1 MSRGEKNKLCAF
13 KPKNKNEV
21 ESLGNAPMRDLKDE
35 RFRVLREKFHFPGFR
50 MWQEE
55 IIDTLMTGRDVVVVM
70 PTGSGKSLCYQLP
83 AMLLDGVSLVVSP
96 LIALMKDQ
104 VDGLVEN
111 QVPATFINSV
121 LTPSEQGQR
130 LREIQQGRYKLIYIA
145 PERFRNPGFMEGIQ
159 SCRVSLFAVDE
170 AHCVSEWGHDFRPD
184 YLRLKGVVEKL
195 GHPPV
200 AALTATATPDVRRD
214 IITQLGLRQPVA
226 FVAGFDRPNL
236 HFQVKQVEGEEDKI
250 DAIIGLLKKKAQ
262 GGIIYAAT
270 RKNTETVTRA
280 LQSMGYKAGSYHAGM
295 EMESRK
301 FVQDRFMEGSLPV
314 VVATNAFGMGIDKAD
329 LRFVIHYDIPGSIEA
344 YYQEVG
350 RAGRDGEPAVC
361 LLLFNYADTFTQEFF
376 IDGSYPSSDIIERVY
391 EVLCDIGTDEIEMTQ
406 RALAG
411 RLGRKK
417 SNEMAVSSCLKIL
430 EKAGYIERGS
440 DGEHQARVTLRMEP
454 EGFRLQCEG
463 KSKVQREIVN
473 YCLDVLDGSKDK
485 TLLVDLDVMA
495 EHLNLTPEQLR
506 RHFSMLHQAGSMEY
520 RPPFRGRGLKILSRV
535 PVSELN
541 VNFQEIE
548 RRSLF
553 ERKKLKKIIDYA
565 YTDQCLRRYIL
576 EYFGERITKKSCAN
590 CANCLDEGEI
600 YTSTPLENPTILGR
614 DDINKSSL
622 RARRPSG
629 LAAIPSRKSGI
640 KAPSFLTGLTRKERI
655 NPGKPQ
661 EKSDLPCHEDLF
673 ASLKEMRLKLAQASS
688 LPPFVIFHDRTLRA
702 ISQRLPQTTP
712 ELLAIKGCGEYKVST
727 YGSQTLEVVN
737 AYLRRHPEARS
748 LSDHDGSVAMNP
760 VLKKHLGGSTVE
772 ITWMLWEKGETL
784 DEIARKRGLTPSTVA
799 EHLGQL
805 IDEGKSI
812 DLNRFLSK
820 ERIALIE
827 EAINRAGTER
837 LAPIKALLP
846 QDVSYD
852 EIRLVAGQY
861 VRKTKRENK
870 KT

>member
-1 MSRGEKNKLCAF
+1 MN
-13 KPKNKNEV
+13 
-21 ESLGNAPMRDLKDE
+21 DE
-35 RFRVLREKFHFPGFR
+35 RFRVLSEKFHFSGFR
-50 MWQEE
+50 KWQEE
-55 IIDTLMTGRDVVVVM
+55 IIDTLLTRRDVVVVM

-83 AMLLDGVSLVVSP
+83 ALLLDGVTLVISP

-130 LREIQQGRYKLIYIA
+130 LREIQQGRYKLVYIA

-214 IITQLGLRQPVA
+214 IITQLGLRQPIT
-226 FVAGFDRPNL
+226 FVAGFDRSNL
-236 HFQVKQVEGEEDKI
+236 RFQVKRVEGEEDKI
-250 DAIIGLLKKKAQ
+250 DAIVGLLKKGVQ
-262 GGIIYAAT
+262 SGIIYAAT
-270 RKNTETVTRA
+270 RKNVETLTSA
-280 LQSMGYKAGSYHAGM
+280 LQSHGYKAGSYHAGM

-301 FVQDRFMEGSLPV
+301 FVQDRFMEGTLPV

-329 LRFVIHYDIPGSIEA
+329 LRFVVHYDIPGSVEA

-350 RAGRDGEPAVC
+350 RAGRDGKPATC
-361 LLLFNYADTFTQEFF
+361 LLLFNYADTFTQDFF
-376 IDGSYPSSDIIERVY
+376 IDGSYPPRDMIERTY

-406 RALAG
+406 KALAE
-411 RLGRKK
+411 RLGRSK

-440 DGEHQARVTLRMEP
+440 EGEHHARVTLRVGSE
-454 EGFRLQCEG
+454 ELRRQVEG
-463 KSKVQREIVN
+463 KSKYQKEIVN

-495 EHLNLTPEQLR
+495 ENLNLATEQLR
-506 RHFSMLHQAGSMEY
+506 RHFSTLHQAGSMEY

-535 PVSELN
+535 PVSKLN
-541 VNFQEIE
+541 INFQEIE

-553 ERKKLKKIIDYA
+553 ERKKLRKMIDYA
-565 YTDQCLRRYIL
+565 YTDQCLRRFIL
-576 EYFGERITKKSCAN
+576 EYFGERITRNSCDN
-590 CANCLDEGEI
+590 CSNCLDEGE
-600 YTSTPLENPTILGR
+600 TRVFTPLESPAIFGR
-614 DDINKSSL
+614 DDMNKSSL

-629 LAAIPSRKSGI
+629 LAAIPSRKGGL
-640 KAPSFLTGLTRKERI
+640 KAPSFLTGLTKKERI
-655 NPGKPQ
+655 IKGKLP
-661 EKSDLPCHEDLF
+661 ENSELPCHEDLF
-673 ASLKEMRLKLAQASS
+673 ASLKEMRLKLAQASN

-702 ISQRLPQTTP
+702 ISQRLPQTTS
-712 ELLAIKGCGEYKVST
+712 ELLAIKGCGEYKVSA
-727 YGSQTLEVVN
+727 YGDQTLEVVR
-737 AYLRRHPEARS
+737 AYLKMHPEARP
-748 LSDHDGSVAMNP
+748 LSEPLSTHEGSVAIRP
-760 VLKKHLGGSTVE
+760 VLKKPSGGSTVE
-772 ITWMLWEKGETL
+772 ITWMLWEKGGALE
-784 DEIARKRGLTPSTVA
+784 EIARKRGLTPSTIT
-799 EHLGQL
+799 EHLVQL
-805 IDEGKSI
+805 IDEGRSI
-812 DLNRFLSK
+812 DLKRILSK

-827 EAINRAGTER
+827 EAIVRAGSER

-852 EIRLVAGQY
+852 EIRLVVGQY
-861 VRKTKRENK
+861 VQKAKGENK
-870 KT
+870 RR

>member
-1 MSRGEKNKLCAF
+1 MSSHPL
-13 KPKNKNEV
+13 
-21 ESLGNAPMRDLKDE
+21 NASMKDE
-35 RFRVLREKFHFPGFR
+35 RFRVLSEKFHFSGFR
-50 MWQEE
+50 KWQEE
-55 IIDTLMTGRDVVVVM
+55 IIDTLLTRRDVVVVM

-83 AMLLDGVSLVVSP
+83 ALLLDGVTLVISP

-104 VDGLVEN
+104 VDGLVQN

-130 LREIQQGRYKLIYIA
+130 LREIQQGRYKLVYIA

-200 AALTATATPDVRRD
+200 AALTATATPDVRHD

-236 HFQVKQVEGEEDKI
+236 RFQVKRVEGEKDKI
-250 DAIIGLLKKKAQ
+250 DAILGLLKKKAQ
-262 GGIIYAAT
+262 RGIIYAAT
-270 RKNTETVTRA
+270 RKNVETLTLA
-280 LQSMGYKAGSYHAGM
+280 LRSNGYKAGSYHAGM

-301 FVQDRFMEGSLPV
+301 FVQDSFMEGTLPV

-329 LRFVIHYDIPGSIEA
+329 LRFVVHYNIPGSPEA

-350 RAGRDGEPAVC
+350 RAGRDGKPATC

-376 IDGSYPSSDIIERVY
+376 IDGSYPPRDMIERAY
-391 EVLCDIGTDEIEMTQ
+391 QVLCGIGTDEIEMTQ
-406 RALAG
+406 KALAE
-411 RLGRKK
+411 RLGSTK

-440 DGEHQARVTLRMEP
+440 DGEHQARVTLRIEP
-454 EGFRLQCEG
+454 EELQRQVEG
-463 KSKVQREIVN
+463 KSKYQKEIVN

-495 EHLNLTPEQLR
+495 ENLDLALEQLR
-506 RHFSMLHQAGSMEY
+506 RHLSALHQAGSMEY

-535 PVSELN
+535 PVSKLN
-541 VNFQEIE
+541 INFQEIE

-553 ERKKLKKIIDYA
+553 ERNKLRKMIDYA
-565 YTDQCLRRYIL
+565 YTDQCLRRFIL
-576 EYFGERITKKSCAN
+576 EYFGERNTSNN
-590 CANCLDEGEI
+590 CDNCSNCLDEGE
-600 YTSTPLENPTILGR
+600 THAFKTFT
-614 DDINKSSL
+614 K
-622 RARRPSG
+622 
-629 LAAIPSRKSGI
+629 
-640 KAPSFLTGLTRKERI
+640 KERI
-655 NPGKPQ
+655 IKGNLP

-673 ASLKEMRLKLAQASS
+673 ASLKEMRLKLAQASN

-702 ISQRLPQTTP
+702 ISQRLPQTTS
-712 ELLAIKGCGEYKVST
+712 ELLAIKGCGEYKVSA
-727 YGSQTLEVVN
+727 YGDQTLEVVR
-737 AYLRRHPEARS
+737 AYLKGHPEARP
-748 LSDHDGSVAMNP
+748 LSEHDGAVAIRP
-760 VLKKHLGGSTVE
+760 VLKKPSGGSTVE
-772 ITWMLWEKGETL
+772 VTWMLWEKGGTL
-784 DEIARKRGLTPSTVA
+784 EEIARKRGLTPSTIA
-799 EHLGQL
+799 EHLVQL
-805 IDEGKSI
+805 IDEGRSI
-812 DLNRFLSK
+812 DLNRILLK

-827 EAINRAGTER
+827 EAIARAGSER

-846 QDVSYD
+846 QDVSYN
-852 EIRLVAGQY
+852 EIRLVVGQY
-861 VRKTKRENK
+861 VQNAKGENK